1 MSDNVIVGKRLA
13 QLRSELA
20 SAGEEVW
27 SQAKVA
33 AAAGLTANMVGRL
46 EQFCAGTIDGILA
59 LLTFYHNRGYN
70 ISWIVLP
77 DNSSVSKHSLSDAN
91 KAIDAQ
97 SVLSKLDELKEFI
110 VSQ

>member
-1 MSDNVIVGKRLA
+1 MTDNVIVGKRLA

-20 SAGEEVW
+20 NAGEEVW
-27 SQAKVA
+27 SQSKVA

-59 LLTFYHNRGYN
+59 LLSFYHSRGFN

-77 DNSSVSKHSLSDAN
+77 DNSSVSKHNLSDAN
-91 KAIDAQ
+91 KAVDAQ
-97 SVLSKLDELKEFI
+97 FVLEKIDELKELI
-110 VSQ
+110 ISQ